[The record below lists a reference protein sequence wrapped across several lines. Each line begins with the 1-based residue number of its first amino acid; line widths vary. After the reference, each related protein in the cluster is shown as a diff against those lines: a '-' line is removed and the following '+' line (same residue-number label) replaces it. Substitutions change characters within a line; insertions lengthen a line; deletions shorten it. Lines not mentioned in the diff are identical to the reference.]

1 VEFDPFALVCFE
13 DPYPAYWFML
23 GQAPVYRSE
32 RHGLWALSRFE
43 DVQRAARDWE
53 TFSSTGGVDLSGSVG
68 LLGEGGFLGM
78 DPPRHDVLRR
88 VVRAHFTPKGIAAL
102 EARVAVHVDSLA
114 DSVLDR
120 GECDLAVELARPLPV
135 RMICALLGFPERDDE
150 DLGRWF
156 DAMVRRNP
164 GSAEIPTDAR
174 TAADAMRAYIDE
186 AAAMRASRPGDDV
199 LSGLV
204 ASQRSREI
212 SESER
217 TGICV
222 LLFLAGIST
231 AAGLISTGLHL
242 LGEDPDQRAALVRDP
257 FGIPA
262 AVEELTRFVS
272 PVQALA
278 RRTTRD
284 AVLHDVRI
292 PQGERILLVY
302 GAANRDPR
310 RFDDPDELDLGRDQG
325 RHLGFGEGIHF
336 CLGAPLARRQMRLVL
351 ERLLPRIPNYEPAG
365 PVRWMTT
372 PGDRGLDSVPVR
384 F

>member
-1 VEFDPFALVCFE
+1 VEFDPFALACLE
-13 DPYPAYWFML
+13 DPYRAYRFML
-23 GQAPVYRSE
+23 EQAPVYRSE
-32 RHGLWALSRFE
+32 RHGFWALSRFA

-53 TFSSTGGVDLSGSVG
+53 TFSSVGGVDLSGSVG
-68 LLGEGGFLGM
+68 LLGEDGFLGM

-88 VVRAHFTPKGIAAL
+88 VVRAPFTPKHVATL
-102 EARVAVHVDSLA
+102 EERVAGHVDSLA
-114 DSVLDR
+114 DSLLDR

-135 RMICALLGFPERDDE
+135 RVICALLGFPERDDE
-150 DLGRWF
+150 ALGRWF

-164 GSAEIPTDAR
+164 GSVEIPSDAR
-174 TAADAMRAYIDE
+174 TAADAMRTYIDH
-186 AAAMRASRPGDDV
+186 AAAVRATRPGDDV

-204 ASQRSREI
+204 ASQRSSGI

-242 LGEDPDQRAALVRDP
+242 LAAHPRQRAALVREP
-257 FGIPA
+257 SGIPA
-262 AVEELTRFVS
+262 AVEELTRYVS

-278 RRTTRD
+278 RRTTREV
-284 AVLHDVRI
+284 VLHDAELPEGAQV
-292 PQGERILLVY
+292 LLVY

-310 RFDDPDELDLGRDQG
+310 RFEHPDELDLRREHS

-336 CLGAPLARRQMRLVL
+336 CVGAPLARLQMRLIL
-351 ERLLPRIPNYEPAG
+351 ERLLPRIPEYEPAG

-372 PGDRGLDSVPVR
+372 PGDRGLDSLPVR

>member
-1 VEFDPFALVCFE
+1 MEFDPFSHACLE
-13 DPYPAYWFML
+13 DPYPAYRFML
-23 GQAPVYRSE
+23 EQAPVYQSE
-32 RHGLWALSRFE
+32 RHGFWALSRFE

-88 VVRAHFTPKGIAAL
+88 VVRAHFTPKGVATL
-102 EARVAVHVDSLA
+102 EARVADHLDSLA

-120 GECDLAVELARPLPV
+120 GECDLAVELARPLPL
-135 RMICALLGFPERDDE
+135 RMICALLGFPEPDDAE
-150 DLGRWF
+150 LGRWF
-156 DAMVRRNP
+156 DAMVRRTP
-164 GSAEIPTDAR
+164 GSAEIPSEAR
-174 TAADAMRAYIDE
+174 TAADAMRAYIDD
-186 AAAMRASRPGDDV
+186 AAGVRVTRPGDDV
-199 LSGLV
+199 LSALV
-204 ASQRSREI
+204 ASERSGVI

-242 LGEDPDQRAALVRDP
+242 LAAHPQQRAALVNDP
-257 FGIPA
+257 SGAPA
-262 AVEELTRFVS
+262 AVEELTRYVS

-278 RRTTRD
+278 RRTTRQV
-284 AVLHDVRI
+284 ALHDDVLPEGARV
-292 PQGERILLVY
+292 LLVY

-310 RFDDPDELDLGRDQG
+310 RFERPDELDLRREHS
-325 RHLGFGEGIHF
+325 RHLGFGEGVHF
-336 CLGAPLARRQMRLVL
+336 CLGAPLARLQMRLVL

-372 PGDRGLDSVPVR
+372 PGDRGLDNVPVR